1 MKTVFLN
8 ILLLFFLNSFS
19 KATYNDTIATKLYGQ
34 GCGIIP
40 NSEEVDYNIILLE
53 KLQKTD
59 SKNVLIYRHLAMQY
73 YILWTREKDNI
84 LKEKNRQNSIR
95 NNIKVLGFHQY
106 KKASKVGTIGN
117 LLILYCT
124 VNDCQN
130 TKKYYSL
137 LKKKEVK
144 NLGTGIPE
152 LLKKNCNFL
161 SQQRLSQRTLRK

>member
-59 SKNVLIYRHLAMQY
+59 SNNVLIYRHLAKQY
-73 YILWTREKDNI
+73 YILWTREKDYI

-95 NNIKVLGFHQY
+95 NNIKVLGFRQFG
-106 KKASKVGTIGN
+106 KDFKTGTINN
-117 LLILYCT
+117 LLLLYSDA
-124 VNDCQN
+124 NDCLN
-130 TKKYYSL
+130 AKKYYSL
-137 LKKKEVK
+137 LKKKEHK
-144 NLGTGIPE
+144 SIDIGIMQYF
-152 LLKKNCNFL
+152 KKNCNI
-161 SQQRLSQRTLRK
+161 K